1 MLKLIIFDMDG
12 LMFATEQVNYRA
24 FTEIVKE
31 EGYNPTFE
39 QYIGFLGMNAKDIQK
54 KYYVYYGEDVDA
66 EGIYKKVGNRSK
78 QIIREEGV
86 PEKEGLR
93 ELLQVVREKGLQTA
107 VASGS
112 DTDVIKE
119 YLDRTGLNEYFDM
132 VFLEICKAFDVKP
145 EETLVLEDSANGVQA
160 ALAGN
165 LPVINIPDLFPIPK
179 EQQEKC
185 VAVVENLKEVIP
197 YI

>member
-1 MLKLIIFDMDG
+1 M
-12 LMFATEQVNYRA
+12 
-24 FTEIVKE
+24 
-31 EGYNPTFE
+31 
-39 QYIGFLGMNAKDIQK
+39 
-54 KYYVYYGEDVDA
+54 
-66 EGIYKKVGNRSK
+66 
-78 QIIREEGV
+78 
-86 PEKEGLR
+86 
-93 ELLQVVREKGLQTA
+93 QVVREKGLQTA

-132 VFLEICKAFDVKP
+132 VLSSKDVEICKAFDVKP

>member
-1 MLKLIIFDMDG
+1 M
-12 LMFATEQVNYRA
+12 
-24 FTEIVKE
+24 
-31 EGYNPTFE
+31 
-39 QYIGFLGMNAKDIQK
+39 
-54 KYYVYYGEDVDA
+54 
-66 EGIYKKVGNRSK
+66 
-78 QIIREEGV
+78 
-86 PEKEGLR
+86 
-93 ELLQVVREKGLQTA
+93 
-107 VASGS
+107 
-112 DTDVIKE
+112 
-119 YLDRTGLNEYFDM
+119 YFWK
-132 VFLEICKAFDVKP
+132 ICKAFDVKP

>member
-1 MLKLIIFDMDG
+1 M
-12 LMFATEQVNYRA
+12 
-24 FTEIVKE
+24 
-31 EGYNPTFE
+31 
-39 QYIGFLGMNAKDIQK
+39 
-54 KYYVYYGEDVDA
+54 
-66 EGIYKKVGNRSK
+66 
-78 QIIREEGV
+78 
-86 PEKEGLR
+86 
-93 ELLQVVREKGLQTA
+93 QVVREKGLQTA

-112 DTDVIKE
+112 ATDVIKE

-132 VFLEICKAFDVKP
+132 VLSSKDVKRGKPFPDVFLEICKAFDVKP